1 MSKSTT
7 SKQPSGSGRSSL
19 QLMPGIGMVDLS
31 QPELSGRLAEI
42 AIAQLETFQATVR
55 QGLLAASV
63 QIGLGVMQELM
74 AAEVDQIVGPKGRHQ
89 PSRTAS
95 RHGGEAGSVPV
106 GGRRIP
112 VRRPRVR
119 AVDGSGEIGLETWDC
134 FQQVDLLSERAVT
147 AMLAGV
153 STRNYATAAL
163 EPIGDV
169 AAGSTSK
176 SAVSRRFVDATAA
189 RLAELRDRDLSA
201 SRWLVIYI
209 DGFDLGEQAMIT
221 ALGVDSEGNKHCL
234 GLVQGTTENATVC
247 SDLLTGA
254 VQRGLDVSGGVLFVL
269 DGGKGL
275 HAAIRRVF
283 NGQPYVIARCRAHK
297 ERNVLDYLPKA
308 EKSFIRRKLRAA
320 WANPDW
326 RQATAA
332 LEALAAQLELR
343 WPDAAGSLREGLA
356 ETVTINRLGITATLA
371 RTVATTNPI
380 ESTIEIVKAH
390 AHNVKNWTPPTG
402 PNPHRRAGDMRLR
415 WAAAGILC
423 AEDQYHRVEGHRQLA
438 QLAAT
443 LALQTNIHQPLT
455 KTA

>member
-7 SKQPSGSGRSSL
+7 SKPVSGRSSL

-42 AIAQLETFQATVR
+42 AAAQLATFQATVR

-89 PSRTAS
+89 QARTAS
-95 RHGGEAGSVPV
+95 RHGREDGSVPV

-119 AVDGSGEIGLETWDC
+119 AAEGGEVRLETWDC
-134 FQQVDLLSERAVT
+134 FQQVDLLSDRAVT

-153 STRNYATAAL
+153 STRNYATVAL

-189 RLAELRDRDLSA
+189 RLAELRDRDLSEQ
-201 SRWLVIYI
+201 RWLVIYI

-221 ALGVDSEGNKHCL
+221 ALGVDSEGNKHSL

-254 VQRGLDVSGGVLFVL
+254 VERGLDVSEGVLFVV
-269 DGGKGL
+269 DGGKAL
-275 HAAIRRVF
+275 LAAIRRVF
-283 NGQPYVIARCRAHK
+283 DGQPYVIARCRAHK

-308 EKSFIRRKLRAA
+308 EKSFVRRKLRAA

-326 RQATAA
+326 REATTA

-343 WPDAAGSLREGLA
+343 WPDAAASLREGLA
-356 ETVTINRLGITATLA
+356 ETVTINKLGITGTLA

-380 ESTIEIVKAH
+380 ESTIDIVKEH

-423 AEDQYHRVEGHRQLA
+423 AEEQYHRVKGHRQLA

-443 LALQTNIHQPLT
+443 LALQTTIHQPLA